1 MQESESEHRF
11 TKLQAI
17 SISLIQTD
25 LRFIFTAVKNSERFK
40 SNYWVSL
47 MPYIGVVVDGAEDY
61 LLSVYKG
68 NDVLKEYNNKSA
80 SGNLSLNVTGLEEG
94 TYYNYSVKAA
104 NGNSVGEASDRISVR
119 NPVSPPPVTCG
130 DSPVGAC
137 GSASLRRHL
146 RCFGSLAGNLA
157 DAPVRP

>member
-47 MPYIGVVVDGAEDY
+47 MPYIGVVVDGAEDWLKAY
-61 LLSVYKG
+61 NRCSKRKLVVPTFTVTSDDATLVCAVLNLCRYIVEGFFVNRFLL
-68 NDVLKEYNNKSA
+68 L
-80 SGNLSLNVTGLEEG
+80 LL
-94 TYYNYSVKAA
+94 
-104 NGNSVGEASDRISVR
+104 
-119 NPVSPPPVTCG
+119 
-130 DSPVGAC
+130 
-137 GSASLRRHL
+137 
-146 RCFGSLAGNLA
+146 
-157 DAPVRP
+157 

>member
-47 MPYIGVVVDGAEDY
+47 
-61 LLSVYKG
+61 
-68 NDVLKEYNNKSA
+68 
-80 SGNLSLNVTGLEEG
+80 
-94 TYYNYSVKAA
+94 
-104 NGNSVGEASDRISVR
+104 
-119 NPVSPPPVTCG
+119 
-130 DSPVGAC
+130 
-137 GSASLRRHL
+137 
-146 RCFGSLAGNLA
+146 
-157 DAPVRP
+157 

>member
-47 MPYIGVVVDGAEDY
+47 MPYIGVVVDGAEDW
-61 LLSVYKG
+61 
-68 NDVLKEYNNKSA
+68 LKAYNRCSKRKLQSRNKS
-80 SGNLSLNVTGLEEG
+80 SMKKCV
-94 TYYNYSVKAA
+94 
-104 NGNSVGEASDRISVR
+104 
-119 NPVSPPPVTCG
+119 PPLKCG
-130 DSPVGAC
+130 V
-137 GSASLRRHL
+137 
-146 RCFGSLAGNLA
+146 
-157 DAPVRP
+157 

>member
-47 MPYIGVVVDGAEDY
+47 GRNNSDVRIQKYDAEQEVVCPERG
-61 LLSVYKG
+61 
-68 NDVLKEYNNKSA
+68 
-80 SGNLSLNVTGLEEG
+80 
-94 TYYNYSVKAA
+94 
-104 NGNSVGEASDRISVR
+104 
-119 NPVSPPPVTCG
+119 
-130 DSPVGAC
+130 
-137 GSASLRRHL
+137 
-146 RCFGSLAGNLA
+146 
-157 DAPVRP
+157 